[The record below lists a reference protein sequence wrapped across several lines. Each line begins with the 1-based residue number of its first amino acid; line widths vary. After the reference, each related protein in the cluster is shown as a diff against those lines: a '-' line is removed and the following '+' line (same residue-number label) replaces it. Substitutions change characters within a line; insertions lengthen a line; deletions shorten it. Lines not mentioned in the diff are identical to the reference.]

1 LTTLAAVLLNFSIL
15 LSDKQEHKYLHAKV
29 QAVSTT
35 LKLLKTLDGIQL
47 SSSQIDQA
55 VVDAI
60 FYCFVGVGNYIYHD
74 DDVINTYV
82 LNEGLN
88 SIAKGF
94 LTHKI
99 DKLREASKELLLLM
113 QVKKE

>member
-29 QAVSTT
+29 HAVSTT

-47 SSSQIDQA
+47 SSSQIDQNII
-55 VVDAI
+55 DAI

-74 DDVINTYV
+74 DDVINTFV
-82 LNEGLN
+82 LKEGLN

-99 DKLREASKELLLLM
+99 DKLREVSKELLLLM